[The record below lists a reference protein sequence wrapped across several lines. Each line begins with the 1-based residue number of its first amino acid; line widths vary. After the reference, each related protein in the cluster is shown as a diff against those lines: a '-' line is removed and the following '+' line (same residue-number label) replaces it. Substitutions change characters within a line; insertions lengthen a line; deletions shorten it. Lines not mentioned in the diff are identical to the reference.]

1 MSHNIRYEVYSENV
15 NRKKVQADWD
25 NYVRHE
31 DWQEGASGLPGQIR
45 WIENEILGSEEEAKA
60 YINEHDNGWYDQ
72 IAVRFKEIKIVKSK
86 KYEELSKKLT
96 ELRTEY
102 GNRNS
107 VCYATTVKSEFVG
120 CKSCGS
126 KLASKY
132 IQNTNKCPLCKSDL
146 RSPTTLSS
154 LERLNERIKVIEK
167 LLREEKQR
175 LEKKQEKSA
184 VIKWLVK
191 IEYHT

>member
-1 MSHNIRYEVYSENV
+1 MSHNIRYAEYPENV

-31 DWQEGASGLPGQIR
+31 DWQEGANGLPGQIR
-45 WIENEILGSEEEAKA
+45 WIENEILGSEEEARA

-72 IAVRFKEIKIVKSK
+72 IAVRFKEVKTVKSK
-86 KYEELSKKLT
+86 KYEELSEKLM
-96 ELRTEY
+96 ELRKDY
-102 GNRNS
+102 NRRNS
-107 VCYATTVKSEFVG
+107 IYYATTVKSEFVG

-132 IQNTNKCPLCKSDL
+132 IQSTNKCPLCKSDL

-154 LERLNERIKVIEK
+154 LERLSERIKEVEK
-167 LLREEKQR
+167 LLREEKQK
-175 LEKKQEKSA
+175 LNKKSENNTT
-184 VIKWLVK
+184 IKWLVK

>member
-1 MSHNIRYEVYSENV
+1 MGHNIRYAEYPENV

-31 DWQEGASGLPGQIR
+31 DWQEGANSLPGQIR
-45 WIENEILGSEEEAKA
+45 WIENEILGSEEEARA

-72 IAVRFKEIKIVKSK
+72 IAVRFKEIKVIKSK
-86 KYEELSKKLT
+86 KYQELSEKLM
-96 ELRTEY
+96 ELRKDF
-102 GNRNS
+102 NKRNS
-107 VCYATTVKSEFVG
+107 VYYATTVKSEFVG
-120 CKSCGS
+120 CKFCGS

-154 LERLNERIKVIEK
+154 LERLSERIKEVEK
-167 LLREEKQR
+167 LLREEKQKLNKK
-175 LEKKQEKSA
+175 LENNTT
-184 VIKWLVK
+184 IKWLVK